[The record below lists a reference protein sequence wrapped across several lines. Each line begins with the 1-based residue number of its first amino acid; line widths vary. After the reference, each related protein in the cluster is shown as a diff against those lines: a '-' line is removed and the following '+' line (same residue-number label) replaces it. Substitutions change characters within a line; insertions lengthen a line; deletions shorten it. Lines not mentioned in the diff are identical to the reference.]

1 MLFQIE
7 YLLYNIL
14 WLVIIGVI
22 ISLITFALV
31 LRLETKQKALE
42 KKYMVVLSSFIIV
55 MLLPLFFG
63 VMAFLLQILGDSLIL
78 LRFDNGG
85 NNFLIKL
92 VSISGFLLILVFNKY
107 LIDISWEKSLWIS
120 LLTLAVLYLIFSLIP
135 EFYQFVGFNLIWLT
149 KRDMIISI
157 SFRLVANRLVL
168 V

>member
-7 YLLYNIL
+7 YLLYNIM

-22 ISLITFALV
+22 ISLIIFALV
-31 LRLETKQKALE
+31 LRLESKQKALE
-42 KKYMVVLSSFIIV
+42 KKYMIILSSFILV
-55 MLLPLFFG
+55 MILPLFFG
-63 VMAFLLQILGDSLIL
+63 VMAFLLQILGDSFIL

-120 LLTLAVLYLIFSLIP
+120 LLTLTVLYLIFSLVP
-135 EFYQFVGFNLIWLT
+135 EFYQFVGFNLI
-149 KRDMIISI
+149 
-157 SFRLVANRLVL
+157 
-168 V
+168 

>member
-7 YLLYNIL
+7 YLFYNIM

-22 ISLITFALV
+22 ISLIIFALV
-31 LRLETKQKALE
+31 LRFESKQKALE
-42 KKYMVVLSSFIIV
+42 KKYMIILSSFILV

-85 NNFLIKL
+85 NNFLIK
-92 VSISGFLLILVFNKY
+92 Y

-120 LLTLAVLYLIFSLIP
+120 LITLTVLYLIFSLIP
-135 EFYQFVGFNLIWLT
+135 EFYQFVGFNLI
-149 KRDMIISI
+149 
-157 SFRLVANRLVL
+157 
-168 V
+168 

>member
-7 YLLYNIL
+7 YLLYNIM

-22 ISLITFALV
+22 ISLIIFALV
-31 LRLETKQKALE
+31 LRFESKQKALE
-42 KKYMVVLSSFIIV
+42 KKYMIILSSFILV

-85 NNFLIKL
+85 NNFLINL
-92 VSISGFLLILVFNKY
+92 VSVSGFLLILVFNKY

-120 LLTLAVLYLIFSLIP
+120 ILTLTVLYLIFSLIP
-135 EFYQFVGFNLIWLT
+135 EFYQFVGFNLI
-149 KRDMIISI
+149 
-157 SFRLVANRLVL
+157 
-168 V
+168 

>member
-14 WLVIIGVI
+14 WLVIIGII

-42 KKYMVVLSSFIIV
+42 KKYMMVLSSFILV
-55 MLLPLFFG
+55 LLLPLFFG

-120 LLTLAVLYLIFSLIP
+120 LLTLTVLYLIFSLIP
-135 EFYQFVGFNLIWLT
+135 EFYQFVGFNLI
-149 KRDMIISI
+149 
-157 SFRLVANRLVL
+157 
-168 V
+168 

>member
-14 WLVIIGVI
+14 WLVIIGII
-22 ISLITFALV
+22 ISLITFTLV

-42 KKYMVVLSSFIIV
+42 KKYMMVLSSFILV
-55 MLLPLFFG
+55 LLLPLFFG

-92 VSISGFLLILVFNKY
+92 VSISGFLLILGFNKY

-135 EFYQFVGFNLIWLT
+135 EFYQFVGFNLI
-149 KRDMIISI
+149 
-157 SFRLVANRLVL
+157 
-168 V
+168 